1 VQQKGGQFSEFLN
14 MEGTP
19 VRGTRRVPFVQ
30 LNECPNLEC
39 FQSEIVRL
47 ASSEF
52 KHSQVFFG
60 VVDPESKTLQLPAWV
75 QSHLGRHPGLHKK
88 LECGE
93 MVGISTTEGNAET
106 RSTATNRMS
115 AVLIPVRRQETL
127 MAAIGLASTPDEPPL
142 SAEDTEIARLLAYD
156 AAPILAR
163 LQEIEDVR
171 LEQRRLLAQLERM
184 QRLEEEVHRLR
195 EERNSLEAV
204 RQMHSHQQV
213 NIAHELRTPLAAIR
227 GYVRMILDG
236 RCGAINEKQGEYLR
250 IVTDN
255 TNRMITL
262 VAWMSQVAEL
272 SSQHLKLSTFD
283 FRDVWREC
291 ADGCRQ
297 QLAGKSLKLHER
309 LASESFLM
317 FGDPEKIADALNEL
331 VGVGVRLAEAGGTIT
346 VELSHGRDGEVS
358 FKLTDKGSKIPAD
371 VLSKIFDR
379 PVNTIGKAT
388 AQNTQSSTISLSGVY
403 DVVGMHGGRI
413 FVSNTAGQGATF
425 LFTLPAV
432 TAGGEENSHEQAI
445 NLSRRRR

>member
-1 VQQKGGQFSEFLN
+1 

-30 LNECPNLEC
+30 LNECPNLER

-52 KHSQVFFG
+52 KHAQVFFG
-60 VVDPESKTLQLPAWV
+60 VVDPESKTLQLPAWI
-75 QSHLGRHPGLHKK
+75 QSHLERHPGLHKK
-88 LECGE
+88 LESGE
-93 MVGISTTEGNAET
+93 MVGISASEGNTEA
-106 RSTATNRMS
+106 RSAAANRLS
-115 AVLIPVRRQETL
+115 VVLIPVRRQETL
-127 MAAIGLASTPDEPPL
+127 MAAIGLASAPDEPPL

-163 LQEIEDVR
+163 LQEIEDLR
-171 LEQRRLLAQLERM
+171 LEHRRLLAQLEKVE
-184 QRLEEEVHRLR
+184 RLEEEVHRLR
-195 EERNSLEAV
+195 EERNALEAI
-204 RQMHSHQQV
+204 RQMHSHQQANV
-213 NIAHELRTPLAAIR
+213 AHELRTPLAAIR

-236 RCGAINEKQGEYLR
+236 RCGTTNEKQKDYLR

-262 VAWMSQVAEL
+262 VAWMSHVSEL
-272 SSQHLKLSTFD
+272 SSQHFKLSTFD
-283 FRDVWREC
+283 LRDVWREC
-291 ADGCRQ
+291 ADGYRQ
-297 QLAGKSLKLHER
+297 QLTGKSLKLHER
-309 LASESFLM
+309 LASEPFLM
-317 FGDPEKIADALNEL
+317 FGDSEKIADALNEL
-331 VGVGVRLAEAGGTIT
+331 VGVALRLAASGGTIT
-346 VELSHGRDGEVS
+346 AELSHGKDGEVS
-358 FKLTDKGSKIPAD
+358 FKLSDKGSKIPAD

-379 PVNTIGKAT
+379 PFNTIGKVT
-388 AQNTQSSTISLSGVY
+388 AQNTQSSAISLSGVY

-445 NLSRRRR
+445 NISRRRR